1 MKSIDKEIFEV
12 ENRLHVRE
20 ASIKRAALDTRRRTV
35 KAMKSPVTIV
45 AAVALGFLVAGR
57 MGRRQPEQPAVSQE
71 TKEQTKGFA
80 LGTLLMTAA
89 TWFIR
94 NQFGGPVG
102 FAQFL
107 LSKVRERGKAAAT
120 ARPVERAAL

>member
-1 MKSIDKEIFEV
+1 MKAIDREIFEV
-12 ENRLHVRE
+12 ETRLHARE
-20 ASIKRAALDTRRRTV
+20 AALKRAAIDSRRRTF
-35 KAMKSPVTIV
+35 KALKSPVTIV
-45 AAVALGFLVAGR
+45 GAALLGFVVAGR
-57 MGRRQPEQPAVSQE
+57 MGKRRAHEPAVSQE

-102 FAQFL
+102 FAQFV
-107 LSKVRERGKAAAT
+107 LSKMKGRGKAAVRPQPVKT
-120 ARPVERAAL
+120 AV